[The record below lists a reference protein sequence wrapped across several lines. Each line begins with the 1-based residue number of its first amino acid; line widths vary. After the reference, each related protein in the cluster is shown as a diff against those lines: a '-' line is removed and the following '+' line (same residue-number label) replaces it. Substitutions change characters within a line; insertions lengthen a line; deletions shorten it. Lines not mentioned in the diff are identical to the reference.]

1 MLTLFTGL
9 GIISPLYGFWGRNTK
24 GKNMKTCFL
33 IAIHSV
39 LLAFTTAAGTLA
51 TNAASVNFTV
61 TTSPTTGK
69 YAPRHVL
76 AIWVTDGQGALV
88 QTLQVNADKRKRHLV
103 QWMAALGDT
112 KVDAVTSATLKTHQ
126 TSKVVWNCK
135 DAKGNPVPDGNYQI
149 RVEFTE
155 INGAGPA
162 TPKGHI
168 EFTVGPKAVT
178 LKPKDL
184 ANFKAMSVVYTPAG
198 KKPAFSK

>member
-1 MLTLFTGL
+1 
-9 GIISPLYGFWGRNTK
+9 
-24 GKNMKTCFL
+24 MKTCFL
-33 IAIHSV
+33 IAIHAV
-39 LLAFTTAAGTLA
+39 LLAFATVAGTLS
-51 TNAASVNFTV
+51 TNDASVNFSV

-76 AIWVTDGQGALV
+76 AIWVTDSQGALV
-88 QTLQVNADKRKRHLV
+88 KTLQVNADKRKKHLV
-103 QWMAALGDT
+103 QWMAAMGDT

-135 DAKGNPVPDGNYQI
+135 DAKGNPVPDGKYQI

-162 TPKGHI
+162 TPKDYI

-184 ANFKAMSVVYTPAG
+184 ANFKAMSLDYMPPHKGQAV
-198 KKPAFSK
+198 KK